1 MGIREDKGAV
11 VEDIKGKL
19 SAAKAA
25 ILTDYRGMDVAE
37 ATALRKKLR
46 AAKVEYRVLKN
57 TLVNRAAQEIGYT
70 GLKPYLEGTT
80 AVAFGYDDPVAV
92 AKAILDFSKDSKHL
106 TVKAGVVEGKVVD
119 EAGVKALANLPSR
132 EVLLAMVLSGM
143 QAPLRSWV
151 SVLNAPIRSFAYALD
166 SLRKERE
173 PVAAE

>member
-70 GLKPYLEGTT
+70 G
-80 AVAFGYDDPVAV
+80 PVGLMCYG
-92 AKAILDFSKDSKHL
+92 IPDNTREHL
-106 TVKAGVVEGKVVD
+106 
-119 EAGVKALANLPSR
+119 SR
-132 EVLLAMVLSGM
+132 SMKTWK
-143 QAPLRSWV
+143 SWQ
-151 SVLNAPIRSFAYALD
+151 
-166 SLRKERE
+166 E
-173 PVAAE
+173 P